1 MQKGLQET
9 IEEKVHLQ
17 IPLIIKEEG
26 YRSLIEGQDLF
37 LAKEA
42 MKLGGKEEGEEGKN
56 LEVGLI
62 SLMSGMSQTGMNIAE
77 QTKELAGDNHLMYLG
92 MAIKKVRKLMMM
104 IKKISRES

>member
-1 MQKGLQET
+1 
-9 IEEKVHLQ
+9 
-17 IPLIIKEEG
+17 
-26 YRSLIEGQDLF
+26 
-37 LAKEA
+37 
-42 MKLGGKEEGEEGKN
+42 
-56 LEVGLI
+56 VGII